1 MAAFVRLIFT
11 TLPVKS
17 QKIANQL
24 HGLGVVVVVFVGKGF
39 HEERMDWFCSAKLVF
54 HLRSA
59 STSFSCCAE
68 VGEKQEEV
76 RKKMKEIRDK

>member
-17 QKIANQL
+17 QKMANQL
-24 HGLGVVVVVFVGKGF
+24 HGVAAVVVVFVGRGF
-39 HEERMDWFCSAKLVF
+39 HEERMDWLCSSKLVF
-54 HLRSA
+54 HLINA